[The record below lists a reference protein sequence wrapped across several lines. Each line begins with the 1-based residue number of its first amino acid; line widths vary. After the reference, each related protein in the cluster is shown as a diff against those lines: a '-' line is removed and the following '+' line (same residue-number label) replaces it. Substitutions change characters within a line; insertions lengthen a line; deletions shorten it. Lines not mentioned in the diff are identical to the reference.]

1 MSFVITK
8 TPFRVSFFGGATDYP
23 QWYRLHGG
31 AVLSSTIDKYSYISA
46 RYMPDFLGVR
56 HRIVWSHIE
65 NVNSIS
71 EILHPAVREGLRHYG
86 FDDENGI
93 ELHYQGDLPAR
104 AGMGSSSAF
113 SVGLIKALKALKG
126 KDIQGIDL
134 ARAAIE
140 LEQDILNESVGVQ
153 DQIAVACG
161 GLNRI
166 EFSKDDV
173 FHVRPVRCTGERRRE
188 LEESLLLFFTGTT
201 RLGAEVTRGVIS
213 NLEAHADQLHE
224 MRNMVD
230 EAMGIL
236 ENERPL
242 SAFGTLLDRTWRLKR
257 MLGDKVTTPEI
268 DSLYESALEAGAL
281 GGKLLGGGHS
291 GFFLFFVPPE
301 RQAAVRQALSGYSE
315 ARFRFEDTPCR
326 LIHPVA
332 EGPVGDASEQS
343 APGRIKLG

>member
-8 TPFRVSFFGGATDYP
+8 TPFRVSFFGGTTDYP
-23 QWYRLHGG
+23 QWYRRHGG

-71 EILHPAVREGLRHYG
+71 EILHPAVREGLKHYG
-86 FDDENGI
+86 FDDENGV

-113 SVGLIKALKALKG
+113 AVGLIKALKALKG
-126 KDIQGIDL
+126 GDIQGLDL

-140 LEQDILNESVGVQ
+140 LEQDILKDPVGVQ

-166 EFSKDDV
+166 EMSKNDA
-173 FHVRPVRCTGERRRE
+173 FEINPIRCGVERRRQ

-213 NLEAHADQLHE
+213 KLEARAEQLHE
-224 MRNMVD
+224 MRRIVD
-230 EAMGIL
+230 EATQIL
-236 ENERPL
+236 EGTTSL
-242 SAFGTLLDRTWRLKR
+242 SDFGTLLDRTWCLKR
-257 MLGDKVTTPEI
+257 TLGDKVSTPEI
-268 DSLYESALEAGAL
+268 DALYEVALGAGAL

-301 RQAAVRQALSGYSE
+301 RQTEVRQALSGYSE
-315 ARFRFEDTPCR
+315 ARFRFDDTPCR
-326 LIHPVA
+326 LIHPAA
-332 EGPVGDASEQS
+332 EGPIGEASENA
-343 APGRIKLG
+343 APSLIKHG